1 MTRITNLPPISNPT
15 TNLLVPVVDISQDP
29 PRTRKMSI
37 EEFSEIVT
45 TGPQGPVGP
54 TGASGGPTG
63 PTGAASTVLGPTGA
77 TGPIGTGATGPTG
90 PQGPAGGPT
99 GPTGAASTVTGP
111 TGPTGNR
118 GPSGPTGPTGRGPT
132 GSTGPTGT
140 TGPTGPTGAV
150 STVAGPT
157 GPTGP
162 AAITAVVPTGTVIMW
177 AAPGAAPGGYLK
189 CDGGLVSKITYSDL
203 WFLLGEAYGPSNDT
217 SFTLPNFNGR
227 MPMGDFATG
236 IGTQGGSADA
246 IVVSHSHTGTVGSH
260 SHSYTDRYYAEAGNV
275 IGTTYSVPTTA
286 GSGDTDNDN
295 SFSLGLTDNTGLT
308 QPTVTISSTGAA
320 GTGANLPPYL
330 KLQFLIKA

>member
-63 PTGAASTVLGPTGA
+63 PTGAASTVIGPTGA
-77 TGPIGTGATGPTG
+77 TGPTGTGATGPTG

-177 AAPGAAPGGYLK
+177 AAPGAAPSGYLK

-236 IGTQGGSADA
+236 IGTNGGSADA
-246 IVVSHSHTGTVGSH
+246 IVVSHSHTGTINSAGLH
-260 SHSYTDRYYAEAGNV
+260 SHSGTIAQSLGGTHTTGFEEGRGNPDW
-275 IGTTYSVPTTA
+275 SVAQMAQA
-286 GSGDTDNDN
+286 GSHTH
-295 SFSLGLTDNTGLT
+295 SMSIT
-308 QPTVTISSTGAA
+308 STGAS

-330 KLQFLIKA
+330 KIQFLIKT